1 MIQVRA
7 LLAGG
12 ALVESP
18 RRHGDR
24 LYFSDWSAGEVV
36 AVDLAGDSEVTARV
50 ESLPLC
56 TPGCRAASW

>member
-1 MIQVRA
+1 MIQVRT

-12 ALVESP
+12 GLVESP

-24 LYFSDWSAGEVV
+24 LYFSDWPAGEVV
-36 AVDLAGDSEVTARV
+36 AVDLAGDSEVIARV